1 MTAAMRNYISVTA
14 AYWVFTLTDGALRML
29 VVLYFHQ
36 LGYSPLQVASLF
48 LFYEFFGVVTNLFG
62 GWLGARLGLNA
73 TLFGGLTLQVVAL
86 GMLAVDPAWLS
97 VAYVMAAQAFSGIA
111 KDLTKM
117 SSKSTVKLIAGDQNS
132 TLFKWVAVLTGSK
145 NALKGVGFFLGAALL
160 SLFGF
165 RASVLAM
172 AVAIALA
179 LVGARL
185 LLSGDLGKAKGKVKF
200 TQIFSKTPAVNIL
213 SAARFFL
220 FGARDV
226 WFVVA
231 LPVFLAAELGWDFWQ
246 VGGFLA
252 AWVIGYGFVQA
263 AAPRILR
270 SGNMV
275 GDEPDGKT
283 ALRLAFALAAIPA
296 GIALAL
302 AAEVDPAAAIV
313 LGLIAFAVVFAINSA
328 VHSYLILAYTDS
340 DKVALNVG
348 FYYMANAGGRL
359 IGTILSGLVFQL
371 YGLVGCL
378 WVSTIFVLVTGA
390 ISLALPTNTAPRTR
404 PIALGEGAE

>member
-1 MTAAMRNYISVTA
+1 MNAALRNYASVTA
-14 AYWVFTLTDGALRML
+14 AYWAFTLTDGALRML
-29 VVLYFHQ
+29 VVLYFNQ

-62 GWLGARLGLNA
+62 GWIGARLGLNA
-73 TLFGGLTLQVVAL
+73 TLSGGLALQIVAL
-86 GMLAVDPAWLS
+86 GMLAVDPSWLS
-97 VAYVMAAQAFSGIA
+97 VAYVMVAQALSGIA

-117 SSKSTVKLIAGDQNS
+117 SAKSSVKLVAREREGA
-132 TLFKWVAVLTGSK
+132 LFKWVAVLTGSK

-160 SLFGF
+160 SLIGF
-165 RASVLAM
+165 RAAVLAM
-172 AVAIALA
+172 AVGIALA
-179 LVGARL
+179 LLGARFFL
-185 LLSGDLGKAKGKVKF
+185 TGDLGKAKAKVKF

-231 LPVFLAAELGWDFWQ
+231 LPVFLAAELGWDFWL

-252 AWVIGYGFVQA
+252 AWIIGYGFVQA
-263 AAPRILR
+263 AAPHLLR
-270 SGNMV
+270 GR
-275 GDEPDGKT
+275 GGADAEPDGRT
-283 ALRLAFALAAIPA
+283 ATRLAFALAAIPA
-296 GIALAL
+296 AIAAALAGGL
-302 AAEVDPAAAIV
+302 APAPTIV
-313 LGLIAFAVVFAINSA
+313 VGLIAFAVVFAVNSA

-359 IGTILSGLVFQL
+359 IGTILSGLVYQVA
-371 YGLVGCL
+371 GLIGCL
-378 WVSTIFVLVTGA
+378 VVSTLFVAITGA
-390 ISLALPTNTAPRTR
+390 ISLALPSEMAPRTR